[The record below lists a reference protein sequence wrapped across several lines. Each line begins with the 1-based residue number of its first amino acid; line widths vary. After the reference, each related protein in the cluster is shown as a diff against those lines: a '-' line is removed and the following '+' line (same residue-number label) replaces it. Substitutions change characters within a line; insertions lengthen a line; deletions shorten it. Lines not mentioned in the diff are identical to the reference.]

1 MGIARVAAHE
11 VAVASVS
18 VLGFDP
24 SSADLSTP
32 EVLASAIR
40 RAASF
45 SCPISPRA
53 LREMVVGSLRELTHS
68 DDVTEDVEE
77 MITKL
82 VAHGDLV
89 EAPIEDPVSGRET
102 RTLFLAAPAFVRI
115 SSSDILLL
123 GIRASGIGLLDD
135 ERLQVVRHDGHVR
148 RVQAAENVGPSLVE
162 ADLEELPEAHWL
174 RRPPSSTAAEL
185 ATDYLA
191 RLRSAPIA
199 GTIHGVRVLDPT
211 RSPSYYRGRWRPPS
225 AKDTGRFVI
234 RREVEFG
241 ADAWCFADL
250 RGGVVER
257 LIDLPV
263 HDRLARACDE
273 AWRLQAAIDE
283 LSGTSQQVRVTTDTS
298 MSVAVLDFFSP
309 LPSWAQRR
317 LDVVGRAVPKRRG
330 SLFSYELRQA
340 AVSDELLVLR
350 EMMWIQP
357 GTQKEIA

>member
-1 MGIARVAAHE
+1 MGIARVTAHE
-11 VAVASVS
+11 VAASSVS

-24 SSADLSTP
+24 STADLSTP

-45 SCPISPRA
+45 SSPISPRA
-53 LREMVVGSLRELTHS
+53 LREMVVESLRELTHS

-135 ERLQVVRHDGHVR
+135 EHLQVVRHDGHVR

-162 ADLEELPEAHWL
+162 AGLEELPEAHWL

-191 RLRSAPIA
+191 RLRSAPPA
-199 GTIHGVRVLDPT
+199 GTIDGVRVLDPT

-225 AKDTGRFVI
+225 AKDSGRFVI

-250 RGGVVER
+250 RGGVIER

-283 LSGTSQQVRVTTDTS
+283 LSGTSQQVRVSTDTS
-298 MSVAVLDFFSP
+298 TSLAVLDFFSP

-317 LDVVGRAVPKRRG
+317 LDVVGRALPKRRG
-330 SLFSYELRQA
+330 SLFSYELRQG
-340 AVSDELLVLR
+340 AVKDELLVLR

-357 GTQKEIA
+357 GPQKEMA